1 MNCQIVIIILI
12 FILLSYPI
20 SFECDCSPAA
30 MKDDFS
36 QSMHCVSMLSGAT
49 LLRQGDRSSVT
60 APDVEMFV
68 MQPLSANKAR
78 GLKGDR
84 CCMDDEKHTQMGSH
98 EENRDLDFE
107 FWALNGWLGPHQRWL
122 LEGIGWLSGRSLDRL
137 PFLRSF
143 EVMACYKLEMSSTSC
158 RTLEVSTES
167 SSLVQSSEAH
177 LSTGDTYHLSLARLS
192 DEKGLVCFQHPGL
205 AELVMF

>member
-1 MNCQIVIIILI
+1 MVLKYELSLFVIIILI

-68 MQPLSANKAR
+68 MQPLSANKAW

-98 EENRDLDFE
+98 
-107 FWALNGWLGPHQRWL
+107 A
-122 LEGIGWLSGRSLDRL
+122 
-137 PFLRSF
+137 
-143 EVMACYKLEMSSTSC
+143 
-158 RTLEVSTES
+158 
-167 SSLVQSSEAH
+167 
-177 LSTGDTYHLSLARLS
+177 ARKQGS
-192 DEKGLVCFQHPGL
+192 
-205 AELVMF
+205 